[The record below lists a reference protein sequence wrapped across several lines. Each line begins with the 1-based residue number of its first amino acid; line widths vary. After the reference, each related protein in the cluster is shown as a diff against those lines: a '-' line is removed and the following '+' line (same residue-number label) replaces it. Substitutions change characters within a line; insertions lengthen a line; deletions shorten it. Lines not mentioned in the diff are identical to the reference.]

1 MPQVAYDSTLSNR
14 EEIDKMRDT
23 PMVYIRSSILGPV
36 LLLINVNDPASVLQK
51 ILSMLLAKDTNTLAE
66 KIME

>member
-36 LLLINVNDPASVLQK
+36 LLLININDPASVLQK

>member
-23 PMVYIRSSILGPV
+23 PMVYIRSSILGPL